1 MPVIIVLHNG
11 ERGQAIDIRIPMPAA
26 LRHHVE
32 AGDKI
37 WAHFISLLISP
48 PVVWAIWTLSIAQQ
62 FSRNRFEAAFFA
74 SLFALTICILPIA
87 FIAYMVKTGRISDL
101 HMRHSHERYIP
112 YSIAIIGC
120 LFTELVYLRLDAHP
134 VLILV
139 ALVTL
144 VELSIM
150 LIGTFFSHI
159 SLHAMAMT
167 SIISATTIIYGFN
180 KSLVFIPVL
189 LAVILARLVLRRHT
203 AWQIVLGALIGVF
216 TPLIVIAAIALLV
229 Q

>member
-1 MPVIIVLHNG
+1 M
-11 ERGQAIDIRIPMPAA
+11 
-26 LRHHVE
+26 
-32 AGDKI
+32 
-37 WAHFISLLISP
+37 
-48 PVVWAIWTLSIAQQ
+48 IAQQ
-62 FSRNRFEAAFFA
+62 FSQNRFEAVFFA

-120 LFTELVYLRLDAHP
+120 LFTKLVYLQFDAHP

-189 LAVILARLVLRRHT
+189 LVVILARLVLRRHT
-203 AWQIVLGALIGVF
+203 VWQIVLGALIGTF
-216 TPLIVIAAIALLV
+216 TPLAVIAAISLLV

>member
-1 MPVIIVLHNG
+1 MG
-11 ERGQAIDIRIPMPAA
+11 
-26 LRHHVE
+26 
-32 AGDKI
+32 
-37 WAHFISLLISP
+37 HFISLLISP

-87 FIAYMVKTGRISDL
+87 FIAYMVKTGRISDM

-120 LFTELVYLRLDAHP
+120 LFTELVYLRFDAHP

-203 AWQIVLGALIGVF
+203 AWQIILGALIGVF